1 MIIAG
6 DFNAWVGNKPT
17 TGVQGTNG
25 EATLNQDKLFTD
37 FAAFNDIKITNVFF
51 KHHNIH
57 KYTCLKAV

>member
-1 MIIAG
+1 
-6 DFNAWVGNKPT
+6 VGNKPT
-17 TGVQGTNG
+17 MGVQGTNG